1 MIKIK
6 DTTNDEKETNA
17 RIKIASTIDIIINAL
32 LVFVGFVQSLEYIGA
47 HKILVIGIAA
57 IIIPIWLTLKPMED
71 KNKLIKG

>member
-57 IIIPIWLTLKPMED
+57 IIIPI
-71 KNKLIKG
+71 

>member
-6 DTTNDEKETNA
+6 DTTNDEKETNT